1 MAIITATTVSVTV
14 TKSAIITPDRTTNA
28 RLCPELIVCSGGHD
42 DRIVQIKIIIRH
54 PIIVVENA
62 QGW

>member
-1 MAIITATTVSVTV
+1 MAIITATTPVSDTV
-14 TKSAIITPDRTTNA
+14 TSAITPDRTTST
-28 RLCPELIVCSGGHD
+28 RLCPERIVCSGGHD